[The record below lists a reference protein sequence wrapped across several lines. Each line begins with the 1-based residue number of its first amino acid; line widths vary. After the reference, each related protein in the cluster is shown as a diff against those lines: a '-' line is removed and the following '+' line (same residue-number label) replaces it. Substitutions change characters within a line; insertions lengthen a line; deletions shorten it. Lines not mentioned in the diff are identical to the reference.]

1 VIVGWEHDGV
11 GRDVIYLFAAGDVID
26 ILVSGAGFGGEACD
40 SRVRC
45 AQEVTI

>member
-1 VIVGWEHDGV
+1 VGKECL
-11 GRDVIYLFAAGDVID
+11 YKFLMGDVID
-26 ILVSGAGFGGEACD
+26 ILLSDAGSGGEACD